1 MTSQQSNMAGG
12 HQFENRYIAMMLGY
26 AIEKSSSFADTDDA
40 VKQNDLNRLL
50 QTARFGMYRYTLYRL
65 TMSNNVIQLSQC

>member
-1 MTSQQSNMAGG
+1 MTPQQSNMARG
-12 HQFENRYIAMMLGY
+12 HRFENRYIAMMLGY

-50 QTARFGMYRYTLYRL
+50 QTARFGMYTLYRL